1 MRANTETSRSSARA
15 RAATTMSILN
25 LSFATVYIAHI
36 DRVVKYFVFRL
47 TWFRFILKQKMNLS
61 RNLRGTNEFGLEVQ
75 ENVRNVTGIG
85 LTNQNGLTIIGCRES
100 PTTVTERVNIVLKFL
115 GEGECGM
122 ITIVIVRSVLFVKKT
137 DFPVNHLIMIFF
149 FLVSLQAGIA
159 ISANVFIILK
169 M

>member
-1 MRANTETSRSSARA
+1 MKSGLGFTVYHLQTPAKLTIMNHWLKPKYIS
-15 RAATTMSILN
+15 N

-36 DRVVKYFVFRL
+36 DRVVKHFVFRL

-122 ITIVIVRSVLFVKKT
+122 ITIVIVQRVLFVKKT

-149 FLVSLQAGIA
+149 SWYRCRPG
-159 ISANVFIILK
+159 
-169 M
+169 

>member
-61 RNLRGTNEFGLEVQ
+61 RNSRGTNESGLEVQ

-100 PTTVTERVNIVLKFL
+100 PTTITLSERVNIVLKF
-115 GEGECGM
+115 ENSRRKGECGM
-122 ITIVIVRSVLFVKKT
+122 ITIVIVQRVLFVKKT

-149 FLVSLQAGIA
+149 FLYRCRPG
-159 ISANVFIILK
+159 
-169 M
+169 

>member
-1 MRANTETSRSSARA
+1 
-15 RAATTMSILN
+15 
-25 LSFATVYIAHI
+25 
-36 DRVVKYFVFRL
+36 
-47 TWFRFILKQKMNLS
+47 MNLS
-61 RNLRGTNEFGLEVQ
+61 RNSRGTNESGLEVQ

-100 PTTVTERVNIVLKFL
+100 PTTITLSERVNIVLKF
-115 GEGECGM
+115 ENSRRKGECGM

-149 FLVSLQAGIA
+149 LVSLQAGIA

-169 M
+169 I

>member
-1 MRANTETSRSSARA
+1 MNHWLKPKYIS
-15 RAATTMSILN
+15 N

-47 TWFRFILKQKMNLS
+47 TWFQFILKQKMNLS
-61 RNLRGTNEFGLEVQ
+61 RNSYQRTNESGLEVQ

-137 DFPVNHLIMIFF
+137 DFPVNHLCMIFF
-149 FLVSLQAGIA
+149 FFWYRCRPGWQSPPTYLLY
-159 ISANVFIILK
+159 
-169 M
+169 